1 MKSIKS
7 LLESINNYFIHKEKV
22 SYIIGRISFYILIG
36 VNAIFIRFYP
46 INSLAY
52 ILLTIIEICWA
63 LCLYFNYYISKNI
76 IKRLGIPSLFITIYV
91 YATTICLLYIFLSS
105 NSITSLEIFSI
116 CVLNSSGVIFSPW

>member
-63 LCLYFNYYISKNI
+63 LCLYFNYYISK
-76 IKRLGIPSLFITIYV
+76 KYYKKTRDS
-91 YATTICLLYIFLSS
+91 
-105 NSITSLEIFSI
+105 
-116 CVLNSSGVIFSPW
+116 